1 MPGCRTRAD
10 ASPSQIPGGS
20 SGPGAQTGRR
30 HGGSAQAQHGT
41 RFRHRVPQTCPR
53 AIADMQK
60 ARNLLRDSG
69 PLPVDLV
76 YLCST
81 NSQTGVTAAG
91 LRRISASVEHSPAKI
106 EPPSRRSWK
115 RLNDAQRA
123 DVAARYEAGETSTAL
138 AVEHGVAKSTILGIL
153 RANNIVVRR
162 QPLTA
167 SQVSEAVRL
176 YESGLSLSQVS
187 EALTV
192 NQETMR
198 VAISKVGVTVR
209 APRGREQRRMIE

>member
-1 MPGCRTRAD
+1 
-10 ASPSQIPGGS
+10 
-20 SGPGAQTGRR
+20 
-30 HGGSAQAQHGT
+30 
-41 RFRHRVPQTCPR
+41 
-53 AIADMQK
+53 MQK

>member
-1 MPGCRTRAD
+1 M
-10 ASPSQIPGGS
+10 
-20 SGPGAQTGRR
+20 
-30 HGGSAQAQHGT
+30 
-41 RFRHRVPQTCPR
+41 
-53 AIADMQK
+53 
-60 ARNLLRDSG
+60 
-69 PLPVDLV
+69 
-76 YLCST
+76 
-81 NSQTGVTAAG
+81 
-91 LRRISASVEHSPAKI
+91 
-106 EPPSRRSWK
+106 
-115 RLNDAQRA
+115 
-123 DVAARYEAGETSTAL
+123 
-138 AVEHGVAKSTILGIL
+138 EHGVAKSTILGIL